1 MMEVRPPRR
10 DHSDRTL
17 LIYARE
23 ETAAVVAENV
33 VCCVVI
39 PPLPLLSLFV
49 VYRLW
54 RMLVLVGS
62 IKMVLINM
70 EE

>member
-39 PPLPLLSLFV
+39 PPLPLLSLICSIPS
-49 VYRLW
+49 LEN
-54 RMLVLVGS
+54 VG
-62 IKMVLINM
+62 VGGVNQDGAD
-70 EE
+70 